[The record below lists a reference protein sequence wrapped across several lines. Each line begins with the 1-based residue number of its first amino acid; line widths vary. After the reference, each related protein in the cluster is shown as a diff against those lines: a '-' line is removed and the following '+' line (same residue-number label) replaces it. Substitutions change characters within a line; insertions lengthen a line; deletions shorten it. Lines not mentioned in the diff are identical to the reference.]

1 MGCEVGEVWAPA
13 PAHAKLQPYPGSY
26 KESKQDC
33 SGENIG
39 SLTVYKVAQEPI
51 SLASPDGSIL

>member
-13 PAHAKLQPYPGSY
+13 PAHTKLQPYPGSY

-33 SGENIG
+33 SDESIKNQ
-39 SLTVYKVAQEPI
+39 A
-51 SLASPDGSIL
+51 ASIAAS